1 MLLETLDKYLK
12 FTITKL
18 SKIILKFSQR
28 CRLGMQKLILRQS
41 LEKKSLITY
50 KKSEE
55 KIKNVGFSKLIR
67 VDTSCIDRAA

>member
-28 CRLGMQKLILRQS
+28 CRLGMQKLILQQS
-41 LEKKSLITY
+41 LEKKSVITY
-50 KKSEE
+50 KNREE
-55 KIKNVGFSKLIR
+55 KNQKCKIL
-67 VDTSCIDRAA
+67 